1 MSAEQH
7 SLFEE
12 DTGAYVLGA
21 LEEAEQ
27 TRFVGHLRTCHVCRD
42 EVDRLTQAVDALPRS
57 VTPIA
62 PPATL
67 KAAVMGAIDV
77 EAREEMPRSEPT
89 RSKPSARLAG
99 MGKRLFGGIRPRIA
113 SLGAVAVLAIGLAV
127 GFGVGL
133 LSDGGSSS
141 SSRTVAAKFDGKRV
155 VNGSGNLVISNS
167 SDAGGTLRVHG
178 MPSLPSNEVYQ
189 VWVQRRG
196 EVIPQALFN
205 VGEDGSGLTAVGGD
219 LKKADAVLVT
229 REPAGGARSPSGK
242 PILRAKL

>member
-1 MSAEQH
+1 MSADQH
-7 SLFEE
+7 GLFEE

-67 KAAVMGAIDV
+67 KAAVMDAVD
-77 EAREEMPRSEPT
+77 AEMRDQPEGSAPRLGT
-89 RSKPSARLAG
+89 RLAG
-99 MGKRLFGGIRPRIA
+99 LGERLFGGVALRVA
-113 SLGAVAVLAIGLAV
+113 SLSAAMVLAIGLAV
-127 GFGVGL
+127 GFGVGQAT
-133 LSDGGSSS
+133 DGGGGS
-141 SSRTVAAKFDGKRV
+141 SSRTVAAEFNGKRV

-167 SDAGGTLRVHG
+167 ADAGGTLRVHG

-205 VGEDGSGLTAVGGD
+205 VGDDGAGLTAVNGD
-219 LKKADAVLVT
+219 LKKADQVLVT
-229 REPAGGARSPSGK
+229 REPAGGARSPSGR
-242 PILRAKL
+242 PILRVKL